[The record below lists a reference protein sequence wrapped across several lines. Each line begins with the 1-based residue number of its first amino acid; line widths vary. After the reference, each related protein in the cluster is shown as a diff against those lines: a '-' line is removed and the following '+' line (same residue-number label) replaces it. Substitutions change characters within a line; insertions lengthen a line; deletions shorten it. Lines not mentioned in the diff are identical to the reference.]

1 MKVLALMLLLVAVTA
16 AYWNAGEPIRNDP
29 PLPGGLMSG
38 QIGGRSVHI
47 EDRLFSLCTVCRS
60 DLFSDAAREQ
70 MGISK
75 ERCKAKCD

>member
-1 MKVLALMLLLVAVTA
+1 MKVLALTLLLVAVTA
-16 AYWNAGEPIRNDP
+16 AQWQGGPPVRNDAP
-29 PLPGGLMSG
+29 PSGGLMSG
-38 QIGGRSVHI
+38 QIGGRSVHF
-47 EDRLFSLCTVCRS
+47 EDRLFLCTVCRS